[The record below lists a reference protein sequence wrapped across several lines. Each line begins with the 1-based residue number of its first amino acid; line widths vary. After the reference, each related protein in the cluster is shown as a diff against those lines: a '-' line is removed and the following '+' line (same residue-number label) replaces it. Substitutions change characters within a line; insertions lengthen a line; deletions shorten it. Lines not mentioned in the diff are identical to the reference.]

1 MAVESC
7 RHFRDFVIVV
17 SGIRNLFQN
26 LIFEVGVEIFRV
38 FRPMKWFS
46 FDGEEMNLDLKEM
59 DEFQVNSL

>member
-1 MAVESC
+1 MAVESF

-26 LIFEVGVEIFRV
+26 LIFEVGVEIFRE
-38 FRPMKWFS
+38 FRPMKSFS